1 MIQAVIFDIGGVFSR
16 FENRPNLQTWAQN
29 CKLEPDALGEMIFG
43 PAAEDA
49 YTGRTPEGQHWQNI
63 GQKLGLN
70 LEQSNQLRLGIYGD
84 FVWDLGLLEYARA
97 LRPRYK
103 TAVLSSAFSNVRTE
117 IAGWV
122 NETIFDTLVYSAEV
136 GLNKPDAEI
145 YRCALSR
152 LEVPAEYS
160 VFIDD
165 RPENVEGARAVGMMG
180 ILFSSSE
187 QLRRDLNAMLSPD

>member
-16 FENRPNLQTWAQN
+16 FENRPNLQTWAQD
-29 CKLEPDALGEMIFG
+29 CKLEPDALSEMIFG
-43 PAAEDA
+43 PGAADA

-70 LEQSNQLRLGIYGD
+70 LEQSNQLRLEIYGD

-97 LRPRYK
+97 LRPQYK
-103 TAVLSSAFSNVRTE
+103 TAIISSAFSNVRTE

-122 NETIFDTLVYSAEV
+122 NETMFDTLVYSAEV
-136 GLNKPDAEI
+136 SLNKPDARI
-145 YRCALSR
+145 YRCALGR
-152 LEVPAEYS
+152 LEVPAEHS
-160 VFIDD
+160 IFIDD
-165 RPENVEGARAVGMMG
+165 RPENIEGARAVGMIG

-187 QLRRDLNAMLSPD
+187 QVQRDLNAMLSLD